1 MAYFSV
7 FVFTSLLLNL
17 IIQKLKPVFHS
28 LSKIEIT
35 VYLVIAVLIIAFVC
49 CVYMRTRLFYEAHDT
64 CDLVYVFDTPDLMD
78 PNAIVDK
85 FVREWCKYDDTKS
98 IRSFQQF
105 VKDGER
111 WGWD

>member
-1 MAYFSV
+1 M
-7 FVFTSLLLNL
+7 SLLTKN
-17 IIQKLKPVFHS
+17 
-28 LSKIEIT
+28 
-35 VYLVIAVLIIAFVC
+35 
-49 CVYMRTRLFYEAHDT
+49 R
-64 CDLVYVFDTPDLMD
+64 DLVDTILSDITLKLRNRESFGRASAMDCFDVIQLNGFLTIVPSYVYVNIDVKEDDLMD